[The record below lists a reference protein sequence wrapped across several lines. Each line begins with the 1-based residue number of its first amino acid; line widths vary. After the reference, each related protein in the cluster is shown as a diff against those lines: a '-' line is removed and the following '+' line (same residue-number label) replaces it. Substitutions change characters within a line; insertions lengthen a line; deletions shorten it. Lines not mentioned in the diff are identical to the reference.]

1 MNLAAGYPESG
12 VTVRQAIF
20 TVEPLAFEGSISS
33 THLIYLKSWS
43 ALRAWLPTAGFVACS
58 VWFANSSL
66 DDAMHVQSI
75 YIYVH
80 IYMYIYIYT
89 YIYTYIYIYPPSPAA
104 QGGARK
110 GKRVGC
116 AIAISTKKSPSFTD
130 MGICHWESGFGVA
143 AVLGT
148 VRCWAQCGNESA
160 SRIRKQNE
168 QTRTASKSSILF
180 WRVSELTVLHF
191 VLQYQILYR

>member
-43 ALRAWLPTAGFVACS
+43 ALSAWLPTAGFVACS

-75 YIYVH
+75 CI
-80 IYMYIYIYT
+80 YIYISAE
-89 YIYTYIYIYPPSPAA
+89 P
-104 QGGARK
+104 GCARGSAK
-110 GKRVGC
+110 GKKSWLRHCYLHQKVSVLHWHGDLPLGVGFRSRSD
-116 AIAISTKKSPSFTD
+116 ARHS
-130 MGICHWESGFGVA
+130 

-148 VRCWAQCGNESA
+148 VRQ
-160 SRIRKQNE
+160 RISEQDPKAKRANKNSKQE
-168 QTRTASKSSILF
+168 QHFVLTRFRTY
-180 WRVSELTVLHF
+180 VLHF